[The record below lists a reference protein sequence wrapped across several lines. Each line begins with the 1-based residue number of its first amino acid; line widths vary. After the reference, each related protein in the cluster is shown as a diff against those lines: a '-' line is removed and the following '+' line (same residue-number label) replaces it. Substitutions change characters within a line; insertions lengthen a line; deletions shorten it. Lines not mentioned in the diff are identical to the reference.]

1 MLMYIFVAFLAVI
14 EIILLTAIVIADF
27 TLEDFLIYIENRHKE
42 LYAEEIELNGYT
54 DFWVYMKKAAKE
66 SATSIPKWFWK
77 ILRDFWKH
85 QRKEKENRKH
95 QKQ

>member
-1 MLMYIFVAFLAVI
+1 MLKLLAIVTGVLAVL
-14 EIILLTAIVIADF
+14 IIGSITIADF

>member
-1 MLMYIFVAFLAVI
+1 MLKLLAIVTGVLAVL
-14 EIILLTAIVIADF
+14 IIGSITIADF
-27 TLEDFLIYIENRHKE
+27 TLEDFLIYIEKRHKE